1 VRGARGALAAAACV
15 LVSGFLSIPGG
26 APAGAAAGRLFVDGD
41 SLAVGTR
48 PHIRRELR
56 DWQVTHSVAVG
67 RHTSEGVAV
76 LRSLGAPLPP
86 VIHVSLGTNDDP
98 RRVARFRKA
107 IRTVLDIVGPDRCV
121 VWTNIVR
128 PPVAGVGSAGY
139 NRALAR
145 ESRSEE
151 RLRVVGWARLVRENP
166 HWLRKDGVHAT
177 AAGYRERARVVA
189 RSVRRC
195 S

>member
-1 VRGARGALAAAACV
+1 VRGAHGALAAAACV

-26 APAGAAAGRLFVDGD
+26 APADAAAGRLFVDGD

-56 DWQVTHSVAVG
+56 GWKVTHSVAVG
-67 RHTSEGVAV
+67 RQTSEGVAV
-76 LRSLGAPLPP
+76 LRSLGPSLPA

-98 RRVARFRKA
+98 RNVSRFRAA
-107 IRTVLDIVGPDRCV
+107 IGAVLNIAGPNRCV

-128 PPVAGVGSAGY
+128 PPVAGVGYDRY

-145 ESRSEE
+145 ESRPEE
-151 RLRVVGWARLVRENP
+151 RLRVVNWVRLVRENP
-166 HWLRKDGVHAT
+166 HWLRRDGVHAT
-177 AAGYRERARVVA
+177 AEGYRQRARVVA

-195 S
+195 D